1 MFTIKGD
8 TISFCRP
15 RPQGSCWTPCN
26 DNSCGGPS
34 EPVTIRF
41 DETGEATAYTKT
53 KVWKTNVVNITCSF
67 GHDPSSGDMYPD
79 SELMLGCV
87 FPPGTLAS
95 ILKRVYDYDYE
106 PDLLGSTNV
115 YTFKGLLQGL
125 SHLVSSL
132 KVVKKDK
139 KVLFIL
145 REETSN
151 NQKQQFIDHP
161 RVYDETIKLLKEKS
175 TYSGNYEVVSLPQG
189 TYWHPWHVPIG
200 TYDRLVKVIH
210 NIGDEDHGV
219 DLLGL

>member
-115 YTFKGLLQGL
+115 YTFKILQPAET
-125 SHLVSSL
+125 L
-132 KVVKKDK
+132 KVIKNGT
-139 KVLFIL
+139 KVVFTM
-145 REETSN
+145 RERNHADQRGQWKTVE
-151 NQKQQFIDHP
+151 
-161 RVYDETIKLLKEKS
+161 VG
-175 TYSGNYEVVSLPQG
+175 GNYDTMRFKDTPSTVHEHSGKCECLTLGQSSDQ
-189 TYWHPWHVPIG
+189 HVPIG
-200 TYDRLVKVIH
+200 TYDRLVKLIH